1 VETFFVGT
9 HQPYWLGTVD
19 APLCVS
25 RRRLTGR
32 KSYPRALAPW
42 LLDSGGFTELTLYGR
57 WTLSPA
63 EYVAEARVYA
73 REIGHLAHCAP
84 QDHMCEPIVLR
95 RTGLSTEA
103 HQALTVSNYLDLRER
118 APELPWFPVLQ
129 GWRPDDYLRH
139 VDAYERA
146 GVALAGLPLVGV
158 GTVCRRQHMDE
169 AVEILRRL
177 RAAGLRLHGF
187 GLKMQGLV
195 KAADALTSADSM
207 AWSFHA
213 RKQGRAWCGSTVHRN
228 CANCPRFALHWRE
241 RVLDLVARA
250 AAGSRQLTLW
260 DVA

>member
-118 APELPWFPVLQ
+118 APELPWFP
-129 GWRPDDYLRH
+129 
-139 VDAYERA
+139 
-146 GVALAGLPLVGV
+146 
-158 GTVCRRQHMDE
+158 
-169 AVEILRRL
+169 
-177 RAAGLRLHGF
+177 